1 MAGMATART
10 GTTDPQPRPGL
21 RERKKAKTRA
31 SIQEHA
37 LKLFHRQGYAET
49 TMEQIAEAAEVS
61 PTTVY
66 RYFPTKPDLVIY
78 DDLDEPMIAALR
90 DQPADMSSLE
100 AMRQAITTV
109 FGGSLGQQLE
119 VQRQRADLI
128 RDVPELRAAMIDEF
142 ARTLRLMASAIAQ
155 RAGATADYEEVLAL
169 AGAVLGLTLAAW
181 LASEGDDWTTHFLER
196 VDKGIRLLETGFNL

>member
-1 MAGMATART
+1 MATAST
-10 GTTDPQPRPGL
+10 GIVDPQARPGL

-31 SIQEHA
+31 SIQKHA
-37 LKLFHRQGYAET
+37 LRLFQRQGYAET

-78 DDLDEPMIAALR
+78 DDLDEPMMAALR
-90 DQPADMSSLE
+90 DQPAGMSSLE
-100 AMRQAITTV
+100 AIRQAITTV

-142 ARTLRLMASAIAQ
+142 TRTLRLMATTIAQ
-155 RAGATADYEEVLAL
+155 RAGTKADYDEVLAL
-169 AGAVLGLTLAAW
+169 SGAVLGMTLAAW
-181 LASEGDDWTTHFLER
+181 LASEGDDWTVHFLER
-196 VDKGIRLLETGFNL
+196 IDKGIRLLETGFSL